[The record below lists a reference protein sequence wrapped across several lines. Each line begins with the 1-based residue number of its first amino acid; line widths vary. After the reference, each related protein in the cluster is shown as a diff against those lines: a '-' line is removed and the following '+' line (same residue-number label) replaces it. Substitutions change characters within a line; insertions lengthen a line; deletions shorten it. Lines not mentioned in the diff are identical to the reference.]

1 MAPIPARSRCK
12 NTSIANEDNSS
23 PADAASRSSLT
34 LDDRLDLFLWPEF
47 AQRVY
52 DAASG
57 DKELAWL
64 ETHNHIELYDQD
76 PFVSEAVGKVLSWLD
91 RVLPTASGAAA

>member
-1 MAPIPARSRCK
+1 
-12 NTSIANEDNSS
+12 
-23 PADAASRSSLT
+23 
-34 LDDRLDLFLWPEF
+34 
-47 AQRVY
+47 VY

-64 ETHNHIELYDQD
+64 KTHNHIELYDQD
-76 PFVSEAVGKVLSWLD
+76 PCVSQAVGKVLSWLD